1 MVLPYLQQIWKDFLV
16 YEYALF
22 YYLFRGGSFTQCP
35 VLGNRL
41 HASIHIYAM
50 ALDLRLWSKPHYR
63 KPSYQQDL
71 LDNLRNVAIPG
82 TGLPLS
88 ILARSWLLAA
98 FFYIAVNPFLC
109 ILAAFNDVRSRGPV
123 TAQAMAASFR
133 EHLMEPQNW
142 YDLWRI
148 NSRLAAWHEYLTK
161 SKDYAMENKW
171 TFMQVGE
178 ERGVAV
184 APFLKE
190 PVVVAKHK
198 NEEGGLAIHF
208 FKNAASGGDWIL
220 QKALSND
227 DFLTSLLP
235 ENAPLSTIRVITA
248 SKGGLEGEKG
258 VKVLSC
264 VLRAGR
270 ANAKTDHSSVMFNVD
285 VATGEIREGL
295 SNAHWY
301 KVGVQNM
308 LTSSW
313 RPPPGFTHHPDNKK
327 CFTGVKIPDFT
338 AKLQTCIEAHEK
350 LCPEVPLSG
359 WDLALTKEAGP
370 CLLEANL
377 SCNFFKG
384 SFDQDWYFNFIRQYF
399 AYCES
404 LEARQKKEQK
414 RIAD

>member
-1 MVLPYLQQIWKDFLV
+1 MV

-22 YYLFRGGSFTQCP
+22 YYIVRGGAFSKCP
-35 VLGNRL
+35 VLQNRL
-41 HASIHIYAM
+41 HASIHVYAM

-63 KPSYQQDL
+63 KPSYQLDL

-82 TGLPLS
+82 TGIPLS
-88 ILARSWLLAA
+88 VLARVWVIAA
-98 FFYIAVNPFLC
+98 FFYVFVNPFLC
-109 ILAAFNDVRSRGPV
+109 MLAAINDARSRGGV
-123 TAQAMAASFR
+123 TAQRLAESFH
-133 EHLMEPQNW
+133 EHLLEPQNW

-148 NSRLAAWHEYLTK
+148 NSRLAAWHGYLTE

-171 TFMQVGE
+171 TFMEVGE
-178 ERGVAV
+178 TRGVAV

-208 FKNAASGGDWIL
+208 FKNAANGGDWIL

-227 DFLTSLLP
+227 DFLTDLLP

-248 SKGGLEGEKG
+248 SKGGVAGGKG

-301 KVGVQNM
+301 KVGLRHM
-308 LTSSW
+308 FTSPW
-313 RPPPGFTHHPDNKK
+313 RPPPGFTHHPDNRK
-327 CFTGVKIPDFT
+327 CFTGVKIPDFA
-338 AKLQTCIEAHEK
+338 AKLQTCIDAHEK

-384 SFDQDWYFNFIRQYF
+384 SFDQSWYFDFIREYF
-399 AYCES
+399 VFCET
-404 LEARQKKEQK
+404 LEDQK
-414 RIAD
+414 RSKRPQLSSS